1 MPGSSAGCLAT
12 SALRRAGAAAA
23 LRCRRFAE
31 GGVVA
36 DRRAHGLWRAFWIG
50 KSAGA
55 SPTPTASAPPATGS
69 KRKWER
75 CRQGS
80 PLLYLPNGIAPPA
93 EAVPALSM
101 LSTPTVLLFSRF
113 VEVDPA
119 WMGAFWQSLQQMTP
133 NVRIVVGGQAL
144 QPTREA
150 AFRAA
155 LKADQGTVD
164 WVGFVSAA
172 ELTALLCTGA
182 LCHLPRRGCAVESG
196 QV

>member
-1 MPGSSAGCLAT
+1 
-12 SALRRAGAAAA
+12 
-23 LRCRRFAE
+23 
-31 GGVVA
+31 
-36 DRRAHGLWRAFWIG
+36 
-50 KSAGA
+50 
-55 SPTPTASAPPATGS
+55 
-69 KRKWER
+69 
-75 CRQGS
+75 
-80 PLLYLPNGIAPPA
+80 
-93 EAVPALSM
+93 M

-144 QPTREA
+144 QPAREA

-172 ELTALLCTGA
+172 ELTALYARVHCAIFPAADLPLNQAKCSVRLATTLLRGVPVVASAVGEQAHYGA
-182 LCHLPRRGCAVESG
+182 NGAAALVAAHASPAEFAEVVAGILAQPQRQRDLAVSARQRLLAHYDWARLGETLYDFYQALG
-196 QV
+196 